1 MRRASVIVA
10 AFNGEAHIRDC
21 LNSIASQTIK
31 DIEIIVVDDGSSDGT
46 VTAVKKLTAT
56 DNRISVHPTSH
67 SGYPSV
73 VRNIGLSLAT
83 GQVVGFLD
91 DDDLYH
97 PAKVERCLR
106 IFATFPDVDVVF
118 HDLRRFQQLPGET
131 FTFFERTR
139 FLERAAGCVS
149 YVGENTY
156 LCGKEFYNFVS
167 CQFSPLHTSTVML
180 RRGVLSQ
187 MDGWF
192 PEDMRLCED
201 TDLWYRILKQRRA
214 AFTGEVLS
222 YHRQRPGS
230 LTDDPV
236 ACLTAAVRVN
246 SDNLIRGADVLS
258 QAEQEMLRSKI
269 AAQLLDL
276 GYQDFCRFDTR
287 AARRAYRRSMRTRF
301 RANALAAYLKTF
313 APQPVVHFYRH
324 TLRRL
329 EASEPADTA
338 LSPSKEG

>member
-10 AFNGEAHIRDC
+10 AFNGEPYIGNC
-21 LNSIASQTIK
+21 LHSIASQSVK

-46 VTAVKKLTAT
+46 VTAVRNLAAT
-56 DNRISVHPTSH
+56 DNRIKVHPTSH

-73 VRNIGLSLAT
+73 ARNIGLSVAK
-83 GQVVGFLD
+83 GEFVGFLD

-106 IFATFPDVDVVF
+106 IFDTFPDVDVVF
-118 HDLRRFQQLPGET
+118 HDLRRFQRPPGDSV
-131 FTFFERTR
+131 TFFERIR
-139 FLERAAGCVS
+139 FLERAAGCVRC
-149 YVGENTY
+149 VGENTY

-187 MDGWF
+187 MEGWF

-222 YHRQRPGS
+222 YHRQRRGS

-258 QAEQEMLRSKI
+258 QAEQQMLRSKI

-287 AARRAYRRSMRTRF
+287 AARRAYWRSMRTRF
-301 RANALAAYLKTF
+301 RAKTLAAYLKTF
-313 APQPVVHFYRH
+313 APQTVVNFYRD
-324 TLRRL
+324 TLRCQ
-329 EASEPADTA
+329 ETSEPPDTE
-338 LSPSKEG
+338 LSPSREG